1 MRLGLLRR
9 HGRLHLSRLL
19 GHQQLL
25 RRRHTA
31 DAGTVLLLLLL
42 LLLLLVVVVVVVGV
56 RVCGQADQ
64 SGRAVRDLVRD
75 RRPTFS

>member
-1 MRLGLLRR
+1 
-9 HGRLHLSRLL
+9 
-19 GHQQLL
+19 
-25 RRRHTA
+25 
-31 DAGTVLLLLLL
+31 VLLLLLL
-42 LLLLLVVVVVVVGV
+42 LLLLLVVVVVVGV

>member
-42 LLLLLVVVVVVVGV
+42 LLLLLVVVVVVGV